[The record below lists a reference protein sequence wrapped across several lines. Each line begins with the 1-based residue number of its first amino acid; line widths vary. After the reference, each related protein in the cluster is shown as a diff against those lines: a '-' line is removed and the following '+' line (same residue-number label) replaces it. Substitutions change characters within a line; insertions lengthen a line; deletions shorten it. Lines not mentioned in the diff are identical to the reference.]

1 MSPGPIGST
10 DLPKYPPAQKFMTQ
24 KLQIKKNKMQ
34 RKIFPLQ
41 SSVMGQLQ
49 FGVNFRFFGCGLVAP
64 EAIEGK
70 TILDLGSGSGQ
81 DCFVLSKL
89 VGENDHVTGVDM
101 TQEQLGG

>member
-1 MSPGPIGST
+1 
-10 DLPKYPPAQKFMTQ
+10 
-24 KLQIKKNKMQ
+24 
-34 RKIFPLQ
+34 
-41 SSVMGQLQ
+41 MGQLQ

-89 VGENDHVTGVDM
+89 VGENGHVTGVDM
-101 TQEQLGG
+101 TQEQVGG

>member
-1 MSPGPIGST
+1 
-10 DLPKYPPAQKFMTQ
+10 
-24 KLQIKKNKMQ
+24 
-34 RKIFPLQ
+34 
-41 SSVMGQLQ
+41 MGQLK

-89 VGENDHVTGVDM
+89 VGENGHVIGVDM
-101 TQEQLGG
+101 TQEQVGG